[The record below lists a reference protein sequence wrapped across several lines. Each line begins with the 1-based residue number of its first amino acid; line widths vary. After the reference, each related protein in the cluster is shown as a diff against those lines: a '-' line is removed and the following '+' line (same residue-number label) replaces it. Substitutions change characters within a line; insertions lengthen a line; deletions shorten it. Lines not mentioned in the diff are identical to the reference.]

1 MKVTL
6 EPIFHKG
13 TRCIALRFTYSYE
26 LKEYLKRFPGVYW
39 STSLRCFY
47 FFYKEARLI
56 EFTNYLTEG
65 GINHHKIRKVN
76 NLRIRKGN
84 IVSLGVLNK
93 QKVEVHTEYVDFLK
107 GRRYSEST
115 VKVYANFIQDFLRFS
130 KDKDVNTL
138 NEDDVRLYIQWAVDK
153 LNYAIS
159 THRQLVSAL
168 KLFALFYPLCSID
181 MEKINMPARD
191 RILPVVLSKDEIIA
205 LLQATKNLKHRT
217 ALAMLYGSGLRI
229 GELINLELS
238 CFDFKRKQLHV
249 KNAKG
254 RKERYTVI
262 AESCFP
268 LLKNYYATYKPVKYL
283 IENPKGGKYSA
294 STIRV
299 FLKQSC
305 KLAGITKRV
314 TPHTLRHSFATHL
327 LEHGTDLRYIQELLG
342 HSKPE
347 TTMVYTHVTRRDLQ
361 AIQSPLDSFKGKEP
375 LPYIEHTKPFL
386 S

>member
-13 TRCIALRFTYSYE
+13 SRCIALRFTYSYE

-39 STSLRCFY
+39 SKSLRCFY

-56 EFTNYLTEG
+56 EFTNYLKEG
-65 GINHHKIRKVN
+65 GIIYHKIRKVN
-76 NLRIRKGN
+76 NLRKRKGN

-107 GRRYSEST
+107 GRRYSKST

-153 LNYAIS
+153 LNYSIS

-168 KLFALFYPLCSID
+168 KLFTHFYPLCSID
-181 MEKINMPARD
+181 MEKINMPTRD
-191 RILPVVLSKDEIIA
+191 RNLPVVLSKDEIIA

-229 GELINLELS
+229 GELINLELR
-238 CFDFKRKQLHV
+238 CFDFNRKQLHI

-283 IENPKGGKYSA
+283 VENPKGGQYSP

-342 HSKPE
+342 HSRPE

-361 AIQSPLDSFKGKEP
+361 AIQSPLDSFKGNEP